1 MRYLLEES
9 PDVDLQSNTT
19 DAVQHDANPKQ
30 LCTSMRYRVRVPD
43 IGVPFDVCYA
53 FYEGADLESVLLPTF
68 VECVYLSLDGEVC
81 PSPYCNWAEAEL
93 LWLERITVA
102 KTNLGE

>member
-30 LCTSMRYRVRVPD
+30 LYPPIWYRVRVPKF
-43 IGVPFDVCYA
+43 GVPFEFSCVWEDGTLV
-53 FYEGADLESVLLPTF
+53 EIPTF
-68 VECVYLSLDGEVC
+68 NHVFYLSLDDEVC

-93 LWLERITVA
+93 LWLERITMA
-102 KTNLGE
+102 KTYLGE